1 MALALGR
8 LGQHERAIEL
18 LERTVLLSARAP
30 VFVGLLG
37 LGHAVA
43 GRRAEA
49 TALLNELRSRSARE
63 FVLPLA
69 PLMID
74 VGLGNLDGIADGLT
88 ACLAQGYNGTSI
100 EDVLGPHIDHLAG
113 EPRMTDLFE
122 RLGLVCNRP
131 AMP

>member
-8 LGQHERAIEL
+8 LGRHDRAIEL

-37 LGHAVA
+37 LGHAAA
-43 GRRAEA
+43 GHRSEA
-49 TALLNELRSRSARE
+49 LALLDELRSRSARE

-69 PLMID
+69 PLMIQ
-74 VGLGNLDGIADGLT
+74 VGLGDVDGIADGLA
-88 ACLAQGYNGTSI
+88 ACLAQGYNGTSV
-100 EDVLGPHIDHLAG
+100 EDVLGPHIDRLASM
-113 EPRMTDLFE
+113 PRLANLFD
-122 RLGLVCNRP
+122 RLGLVRHRP